1 VFASQ
6 LEAIIRISESIT
18 KIALQPTVQM
28 HHVEEAIRLFK
39 FSTMDAVSVGSVEGL
54 SRGELHQEMTAIEKE
69 LRKRLPVGW
78 TTSYQSLMKE
88 FVTNQGYTAHALER
102 CLFVLEKS
110 EVIKFQ
116 GQRKVVCRW
125 VAFSF
130 FICSRALMS
139 ASESECKAQIFVL
152 RLTTFRSVY
161 SIPFSYWLYHQF
173 RTRCPCT
180 RRAVLSEAR
189 RRSSKA
195 PVLDCTYNIDHLCRH
210 ILLPG
215 L

>member
-1 VFASQ
+1 MFASQ
-6 LEAIIRISESIT
+6 LEAIIRISESIA
-18 KIALQPTVQM
+18 KIALQPTVQL

-54 SRGELHQEMTAIEKE
+54 SRGDLHHEMTAIEKE

-78 TTSYQSLMKE
+78 TTSYQSLVKE

-125 VAFSF
+125 VAIPFLT
-130 FICSRALMS
+130 CSGALTS
-139 ASESECKAQIFVL
+139 ALESEYKKSNICFLVDYFLAVC
-152 RLTTFRSVY
+152 TAS
-161 SIPFSYWLYHQF
+161 PF
-173 RTRCPCT
+173 PI
-180 RRAVLSEAR
+180 
-189 RRSSKA
+189 
-195 PVLDCTYNIDHLCRH
+195 DCI
-210 ILLPG
+210 IG
-215 L
+215 S

>member
-1 VFASQ
+1 MFPSQ
-6 LEAIIRISESIT
+6 LEAIIRISESIA
-18 KIALQPTVQM
+18 KIALQPTVQL

-39 FSTMDAVSVGSVEGL
+39 FSTMDAVSVGSAEGL

-125 VAFSF
+125 VTLACFPCC
-130 FICSRALMS
+130 IELMS
-139 ASESECKAQIFVL
+139 VLESGCRIQTFV
-152 RLTTFRSVY
+152 T
-161 SIPFSYWLYHQF
+161 
-173 RTRCPCT
+173 
-180 RRAVLSEAR
+180 
-189 RRSSKA
+189 
-195 PVLDCTYNIDHLCRH
+195 
-210 ILLPG
+210 
-215 L
+215 